1 LRRLRAEAP
10 AKINRELNVG
20 GRRADGFHDLYSR
33 FSSIDLA
40 DAIEVESFDGLD
52 LVCSGHPLPSGRENL
67 VLRAAR
73 ALAAAAGFEPHAR
86 IRLEKRIPVGAG
98 LGGGSSDAALSL
110 KLLRDLWEADV
121 SDEALEAIAP
131 ELGSDVPYFLVGGE
145 ADVRGRGERVAARPD
160 APSAELLLLVP
171 PFPAS
176 TKDVF
181 DEYARRAGGDG
192 RLPERLTIESSE
204 KFFGPNQLALPLL
217 HINVAMKA
225 YLESAAETASEV
237 GITGSGSTV
246 VLFGAQPGAAS
257 FLAQRHPEA
266 SLLRTRTIG
275 RDEYRARTSP
285 PGGWQWTSR
294 R

>member
-1 LRRLRAEAP
+1 MRRLRAEAP

-20 GRRADGFHDLYSR
+20 GRRADGFHELYSR

-40 DAIEVESFDGLD
+40 DAIEVETSEGLD
-52 LVCSGHPLPSGRENL
+52 LVCSGHPSPPGGENL

-73 ALAAAAGFEPHAR
+73 ALAAAAGFEPRAR
-86 IRLEKRIPVGAG
+86 IRLEKRIPIGAG
-98 LGGGSSDAALSL
+98 LGGGSSDAALTL
-110 KLLRDLWEADV
+110 RLLRDLWEADV
-121 SDEALEAIAP
+121 PDEALEAIAS
-131 ELGSDVPYFLVGGE
+131 ELGSDVPYFFVGGE
-145 ADVRGRGERVAARPD
+145 ADVRGRGELVAARPD
-160 APSAELLLLVP
+160 APPAELLLLVP

-181 DEYARRAGGDG
+181 DEYAREGGGDG
-192 RLPERLTIESSE
+192 RLPERLAIEDSK
-204 KFFGPNQLALPLL
+204 KFLGPNELALPLL
-217 HINVAMKA
+217 HIHVAMNA
-225 YLESAAETASEV
+225 YLESAAKTASEV
-237 GITGSGSTV
+237 GISGSGSTV

-275 RDEYRARTSP
+275 RDQYRARTSP